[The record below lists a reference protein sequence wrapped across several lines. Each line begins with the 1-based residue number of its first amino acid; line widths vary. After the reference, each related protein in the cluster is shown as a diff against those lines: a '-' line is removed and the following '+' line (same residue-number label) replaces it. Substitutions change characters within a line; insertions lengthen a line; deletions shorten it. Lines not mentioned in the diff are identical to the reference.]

1 MPRLLRILEGNKS
14 RLLEL
19 WARRVR
25 EILRDGNVAESEL
38 RDDMPVFI
46 EGVLEA
52 LRWAEEGGRP
62 KTCLPDTSPVAGEHG
77 RQRFRLGFSINAVAR
92 DYGLLRECIL
102 ELAPEDVTP
111 AEMELVSK
119 CLSTG
124 IEEAIAEYQRQREDA
139 LRREREQHFAF
150 LAHELR
156 TPLTAAKLAFDMLG
170 KKKSLDASD
179 RSVAL
184 VLRSLAKLRQLLDDG
199 LVRSGLEAGLEL
211 HAERVSLQHL
221 FAEIESES
229 AFDLQGRGQRLVF
242 EVDPSLSLE
251 ADPRLLRSC
260 IGNLTQNALK
270 FSPDGATVKVRAVQT
285 SGRTLLTVEDECG
298 GLPPGMAD
306 SLFAPFVQAG
316 TDRTGFGL
324 GLAIT
329 KQAIE
334 AHGGTVAVRNLP
346 AKGCIFVVDLPS
358 TARRTAHPE
367 KTLAQTHP
375 QGQSSDE
382 RERTD
387 ESLSQERART
397 DHELEKKVVLRAH
410 ADSAVARVRKDAD
423 EALSSNRDREDKRL
437 DHEHAPNVARDAVEE
452 DRAQADTVT
461 QRERRD
467 ADRTLQL
474 ERSGLQRVVSELL
487 AQERDNTDTALESER
502 EAQTQRGTASAH
514 AVEQLRERLEAQS
527 RAMEEAVQTRDSF
540 LSMAAHELR
549 TPLTSL
555 QLQVQRLV
563 RDEPAPGDQVPESFR
578 RGLAK
583 AEHHVRG
590 LGALVHRLLEVPAL
604 LRGTLDLERG
614 PVDLSAL
621 AREVAD
627 GMRASA
633 SRAGSKITLDL
644 QPDVQGNWDRARLA
658 QALTCLLTNA
668 ITYGMGKPIA
678 LRLRTDG
685 GMARLSLE
693 DHGLGIDPKDHERV
707 FRRFERA
714 VSESSYGGFGLGLWV
729 VKQIVNALG
738 GEVSVSSQ
746 LGAGATFFVVLPLET
761 AAAP

>member
-1 MPRLLRILEGNKS
+1 M
-14 RLLEL
+14 
-19 WARRVR
+19 
-25 EILRDGNVAESEL
+25 
-38 RDDMPVFI
+38 
-46 EGVLEA
+46 
-52 LRWAEEGGRP
+52 
-62 KTCLPDTSPVAGEHG
+62 
-77 RQRFRLGFSINAVAR
+77 
-92 DYGLLRECIL
+92 
-102 ELAPEDVTP
+102 
-111 AEMELVSK
+111 
-119 CLSTG
+119 
-124 IEEAIAEYQRQREDA
+124 
-139 LRREREQHFAF
+139 
-150 LAHELR
+150 
-156 TPLTAAKLAFDMLG
+156 
-170 KKKSLDASD
+170 
-179 RSVAL
+179 
-184 VLRSLAKLRQLLDDG
+184 
-199 LVRSGLEAGLEL
+199 
-211 HAERVSLQHL
+211 
-221 FAEIESES
+221 
-229 AFDLQGRGQRLVF
+229 
-242 EVDPSLSLE
+242 
-251 ADPRLLRSC
+251 
-260 IGNLTQNALK
+260 
-270 FSPDGATVKVRAVQT
+270 
-285 SGRTLLTVEDECG
+285 
-298 GLPPGMAD
+298 
-306 SLFAPFVQAG
+306 
-316 TDRTGFGL
+316 
-324 GLAIT
+324 
-329 KQAIE
+329 
-334 AHGGTVAVRNLP
+334 
-346 AKGCIFVVDLPS
+346 
-358 TARRTAHPE
+358 
-367 KTLAQTHP
+367 
-375 QGQSSDE
+375 
-382 RERTD
+382 
-387 ESLSQERART
+387 
-397 DHELEKKVVLRAH
+397 LRAH

-502 EAQTQRGTASAH
+502 EAQTQRGTASAR

-563 RDEPAPGDQVPESFR
+563 RDEPAPGAQVPESFR
-578 RGLAK
+578 QGLAK

-604 LRGTLDLERG
+604 QTGTLDLERG
-614 PVDLSAL
+614 PVNLSAL

-644 QPDVQGNWDRARLA
+644 QPDVQGDWDRARLA

-685 GMARLSLE
+685 GTARLSLE
-693 DHGLGIDPKDHERV
+693 DHGLGIDPKDQERV
-707 FRRFERA
+707 FLRFERA

-729 VKQIVNALG
+729 VKQIVNALV

-746 LGAGATFFVVLPLET
+746 LGAGATFLVVLPLET